1 MIKQNLKDALDKA
14 VELDV
19 RELNATPNDDPS
31 RAKLAREVVRDGKI
45 ILDIDSQEHNQK
57 INEQRFKLDEKTR
70 AEQHDLD
77 ERRFKE
83 ECSKNKNNQKISE
96 EELDLKKKSL
106 KLEETKLKNDQ
117 KYHEKEFKLKE
128 NSEKNDLKIR
138 EKELSLKEKELKL
151 KENDQQI
158 NLKKIDIELINAKT
172 NQQRLEFEI
181 KCSDKEF
188 ELKNREIE
196 IKEIQLKND
205 LSLRKWDL
213 ALKIAGVG
221 ATVFGI
227 IVTVIDNAA
236 SRHQK
241 GNFIKA
247 NMAWERLE
255 HGFVNKNIQDLVRDY
270 DKKVSKII

>member
-1 MIKQNLKDALDKA
+1 MQRLIMIRVD
-14 VELDV
+14 
-19 RELNATPNDDPS
+19 
-31 RAKLAREVVRDGKI
+31 
-45 ILDIDSQEHNQK
+45 QEHNQK
-57 INEQRFKLDEKTR
+57 INEQRLKLDEKTR

-96 EELDLKKKSL
+96 AELGLKKTSL

-128 NSEKNDLKIR
+128 
-138 EKELSLKEKELKL
+138 KELKL
-151 KENDQQI
+151 
-158 NLKKIDIELINAKT
+158 
-172 NQQRLEFEI
+172 LEFEI

-213 ALKIAGVG
+213 ILKIAGVG

>member
-19 RELNATPNDDPS
+19 RELNATPNNDPS

-57 INEQRFKLDEKTR
+57 INEQRLKLDEKTR

-77 ERRFKE
+77 KRRFKE
-83 ECSKNKNNQKISE
+83 ECLKNKNNQKISE
-96 EELDLKKKSL
+96 AELGLKKTSL

-117 KYHEKEFKLKE
+117 KYREKEFK
-128 NSEKNDLKIR
+128 
-138 EKELSLKEKELKL
+138 LKEKELKL
-151 KENDQQI
+151 KENEQQI

-181 KCSDKEF
+181 KCSNKEF